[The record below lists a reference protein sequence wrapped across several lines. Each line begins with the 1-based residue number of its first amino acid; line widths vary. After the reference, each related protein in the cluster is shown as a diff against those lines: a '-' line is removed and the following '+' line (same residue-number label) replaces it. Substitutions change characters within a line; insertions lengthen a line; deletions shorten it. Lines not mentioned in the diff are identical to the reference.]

1 MVHAVPGDPPQ
12 LRRTLGFRDLL
23 LFYIAT
29 TFSLRWM
36 ATAAAAGPSAL
47 VLWVVAAAGLFVPLV
62 FATLELSSRY
72 PHEGGVYV
80 WSREVFGPF
89 AGFMTGWLYWGTNLP
104 YFPSLL
110 YFAAGNLLFV
120 GGDAL
125 APLATSRTYFITASL
140 CGLALTVGFN
150 VIGLQ
155 VGKWVS
161 NVAGAANWLAA
172 MGLIALGSVAW
183 MRVGSATSL
192 AVAAFVPALG
202 LKDVVFWSTMAF
214 AFGGVESASSM
225 ADEIHDAAR
234 TVPRAIVA
242 AAAVITALY
251 LAGTLAI
258 LVAVPSEQVSGL
270 QGIMQAVAA
279 VTSRT
284 GVAWLTPLFALL
296 VVLAA
301 TGGVFG
307 WFAAV
312 ARLPFV
318 AGLDRFLPAAFARLH
333 PRWGTPHIALLTQAG
348 IAAVFVVL
356 GQAGTSVRGA
366 YDVLVSMSIITYFVP
381 FLFLFAAFARV
392 QQVPAPAGARRVPG
406 GPRVAIAL
414 AAIGFAI
421 TLLAIALACLPPD
434 DEPRPLLAI
443 AKIVGLSI
451 AMAAI
456 GTGVYVAKRR
466 PLT

>member
-1 MVHAVPGDPPQ
+1 
-12 LRRTLGFRDLL
+12 
-23 LFYIAT
+23 
-29 TFSLRWM
+29 M

-47 VLWVVAAAGLFVPLV
+47 VRWVVAAAGLFVPLV

-72 PHEGGVYV
+72 PREGGVYV

-89 AGFMTGWLYWGTNLP
+89 AGFMTGWLYWGTNLR

-120 GGDAL
+120 GGERM
-125 APLATSRTYFITASL
+125 APLATSRAYFIAASL
-140 CGLALTVGFN
+140 CGLALTVGLN
-150 VIGLQ
+150 VIGLH

-161 NVAGAANWLAA
+161 NVAGAANWLAVV
-172 MGLIALGSVAW
+172 GLIALGGVAW
-183 MRVGSATSL
+183 MR
-192 AVAAFVPALG
+192 
-202 LKDVVFWSTMAF
+202 
-214 AFGGVESASSM
+214 
-225 ADEIHDAAR
+225 AR
-234 TVPRAIVA
+234 TVPRAVIA

-251 LAGTLAI
+251 LAGTLAV
-258 LVAVPSEQVSGL
+258 LVAVPPEQVSGL
-270 QGIMQAVAA
+270 QGIMQAAAA

-296 VVLAA
+296 VAVAA
-301 TGGVFG
+301 IGGVFG

-318 AGLDRFLPAAFARLH
+318 AGLDRFLPPAFARLH
-333 PRWGTPHIALLTQAG
+333 PRWGTPYVALLTQAG
-348 IAAVFVVL
+348 VAAVFIVL

-366 YDVLVSMSIITYFVP
+366 YDVLVSMSIITFFVP
-381 FLFLFAAFARV
+381 FLFLFAALARV
-392 QQVPAPAGARRVPG
+392 QRVPAPAGARCVPG
-406 GPRVAIAL
+406 GPRVAT
-414 AAIGFAI
+414 GFAAVGFSI
-421 TLLAIALACLPPD
+421 TLLAIVLACVPPD
-434 DEPRPLLAI
+434 DEARPLLAV

-456 GTGVYVAKRR
+456 GAGVYVAKRD